1 MSAGLIG
8 WRPLARLAWRELTR
22 RRLRTFLISLMI
34 AVPMMLLTFG
44 SVATRTQ
51 SIKGD
56 RQRAVTLGPT
66 VDVRLQDINNPSP
79 TSPTLTLPPGASS
92 TEVASWGGARIVSG
106 KKRSFMQLN
115 KAEWSA
121 PLLGNQYLLR
131 HGAWPT
137 KPNEAAVSG
146 ALARKFGLKTGGTL
160 SLALPKLTFTIS
172 GVYDIRDGLGYEEAA
187 LALGTDFPTLTKQG
201 TEAFVDLGPKVP
213 DVQVD
218 SFVRGLD
225 GWTPHHPSYQE
236 WAPGVQPIRLGEGG
250 PEPLVAMQVGFAVAL
265 FLIGLIVSAAF
276 AVGAR
281 RQLRQLGLVAANG
294 GDPRQVG
301 RVITLQGTLTALLGS
316 FAGIAM
322 GLGLVA
328 LAAPH
333 ANFASSV
340 VLPGLVIQPLD
351 WLVAGITSLLAGT
364 FAAGLA
370 AREARRAPI
379 LAALAGRR
387 PLPAVTF
394 RFPVAGAALIAL
406 GLLTPLSFRS
416 DSASSLILA
425 VGAVSFLLGGVLC
438 CTYLVGRLETLA
450 GHWRGALRLAARR
463 MARYRSR
470 TGPLVSIV
478 MATAAVAI
486 AVSGFRLSDDASKER
501 DHPPSM
507 VANHVIV
514 SGRGLADD
522 EVASATSQVMKLLP
536 GAKVATFP
544 DLDYNGQA
552 TQIHYLRLPAPASAS
567 QQTYMRT
574 FIGSEELLRVL
585 NVSEA
590 VIAKFRSGMAIV
602 SSDSALTGSVPFE
615 LVTEKLQGPAGQET
629 PAATTPATQPDQQ
642 VEKVTIDSVA
652 WPNLNVGEFNVG
664 NRCAT
669 CGGAPSGTVV
679 ILPSALASK
688 LGMTATTSNRLIVTP
703 QALTTRDRT
712 ALYQLTNEL
721 MQRGDDLAIENGK
734 QDGSFVN
741 VRFEP
746 NPFWS
751 STWIVTLV
759 TAGGLVLA
767 LVITVIALAMATV
780 DNRADNATLTALG
793 AGPDLSR
800 KVRAWEGTLLS
811 GMGVLLAVPL
821 GMLPVLAVQSAK
833 QYDYPIVFPFATVG
847 ILVIIVPALAWLIG
861 YASARTPRRVADLNL
876 QLD

>member
-22 RRLRTFLISLMI
+22 RRLRTLLISLMI

-51 SIKGD
+51 SIRGD
-56 RQRAVTLGPT
+56 RARAVSLGLV
-66 VDVRLQDINNPSP
+66 VDIRLQNINRGSTITPK
-79 TSPTLTLPPGASS
+79 LALPAGASAA
-92 TEVASWGGARIVSG
+92 EVASWAGARIVQD
-106 KKRSFMQLN
+106 KTRSHVRIEQ
-115 KAEWSA
+115 ADWSA
-121 PLLGNQYLLR
+121 PLLRNQYLLR
-131 HGAWPT
+131 QGAWPT
-137 KPNEAAVSG
+137 KPTEAAISG
-146 ALARKFGLKTGGTL
+146 ALARKFGLKTGGIL
-160 SLALPKLTFTIS
+160 SLALPKLGFTIS
-172 GVYDIRDGLGYEEAA
+172 GVYEMRDALGNEHAA
-187 LALGTDFPTLTKQG
+187 LALGTDVPTLTRDG

-213 DVQVD
+213 DAQVD
-218 SFVRGLD
+218 SFVRELD
-225 GWTPHHPSYQE
+225 GWSPAYPYYQKSG
-236 WAPGVQPIRLGEGG
+236 AGLQPLRLGEGG

-394 RFPVAGAALIAL
+394 RFPVAGSALIGL

-514 SGRGLADD
+514 SGRGLGDD
-522 EVASATSQVMKLLP
+522 EVALATSQAMKLLP

-567 QQTYMRT
+567 QQTYTRT
-574 FIGSEELLRVL
+574 FIGSEELLRLL

-590 VIAKFRSGMAIV
+590 VIEQFRTGIAIV
-602 SSDSALTGSVPFE
+602 SSDSPLNGSVPFE
-615 LVTEKLQGPAGQET
+615 LVTEKLQRGAGQET
-629 PAATTPATQPDQQ
+629 PAATTPATQPAPE

-652 WPNLNVGEFNVG
+652 WPNLNVGEFYVG

-703 QALTTRDRT
+703 QALTTRDRA

-721 MQRGDDLAIENGK
+721 IQRGDDLAIANGK

-751 STWIVTLV
+751 STWILTLV

-767 LVITVIALAMATV
+767 LLITAIALAMATV
-780 DNRADNATLTALG
+780 DNRADDATLTALG

-811 GMGVLLAVPL
+811 GLGVVLAVPM
-821 GMLPVLAVQSAK
+821 GMLPVLAVQSNHA
-833 QYDYPIVFPFATVG
+833 YDYPIVFPWITVA
-847 ILVIIVPALAWLIG
+847 ILVLGVPALAWLIG

>member
-1 MSAGLIG
+1 MSAGLMG
-8 WRPLARLAWRELTR
+8 WRPLIRLAWRELTR

-56 RQRAVTLGPT
+56 RQRALTLGPT
-66 VDVRLQDINNPSP
+66 VDVRIHSGSP
-79 TSPTLTLPPGASS
+79 ITPKLALPPGASVA
-92 TEVASWGGARIVSG
+92 EVIGWGGARIVRD
-106 KKRSFMQLN
+106 KTRSQVRLEE
-115 KAEWSA
+115 ADWSA
-121 PLLGNQYLLR
+121 PFLGNQYLLR
-131 HGAWPT
+131 DGTWPT
-137 KPNEAAVSG
+137 KSTEAAVSG

-160 SLALPKLTFTIS
+160 SLALPKLAFTVT
-172 GVYDIRDGLGYEEAA
+172 GVYDMRDGLGNEHAA
-187 LALGTDFPTLTKQG
+187 LSLGTDVPTLTKDG
-201 TEAFVDLGPKVP
+201 IEAFVDLGPKAP
-213 DVQVD
+213 DAQVD
-218 SFVRGLD
+218 SFLRELD
-225 GWTPHHPSYQE
+225 GWSPEYPSYQPS
-236 WAPGVQPIRLGEGG
+236 AAGLQPIRFGEGG
-250 PEPLVAMQVGFAVAL
+250 PDPLVAMQVGFAVAL

-301 RVITLQGTLTALLGS
+301 RVITLQGTLTAVLGS
-316 FAGIAM
+316 LVGVSM

-333 ANFASSV
+333 ANLASNV

-351 WLVAGITSLLAGT
+351 WLVAGITALLAGT

-394 RFPVAGAALIAL
+394 RFPVAGAALITL

-416 DSASSLILA
+416 DSAESLILA
-425 VGAVSFLLGGVLC
+425 IGAVSLLLGGVLC

-478 MATAAVAI
+478 MATAAVAVAI
-486 AVSGFRLSDDASKER
+486 TGFKLSDDASKKR

-514 SGRGLADD
+514 SGHGLADD

-552 TQIHYLRLPAPASAS
+552 TQTHYLRLAAPTSAS
-567 QQTYMRT
+567 LPTYVRT
-574 FIGSEELLRVL
+574 FIGSEELLRLL
-585 NVSEA
+585 NVSDG
-590 VIAKFRSGMAIV
+590 VIEKFRTGIAIV
-602 SSDSALTGSVPFE
+602 SSDSPLNGSVPFE
-615 LVTEKLQGPAGQET
+615 LVTEKLQRPAGQET

-679 ILPSALASK
+679 VLPSALATK
-688 LGMTATTSNRLIVTP
+688 LDMTATTSNRLIVTP
-703 QALTTRDRT
+703 QALTTGNRA
-712 ALYQLTNEL
+712 ALYRLTNEL
-721 MQRGDDLAIENGK
+721 IQRGDDLAIANGTR
-734 QDGSFVN
+734 DDAFVN

-751 STWIVTLV
+751 SSWMLTLV

-767 LVITVIALAMATV
+767 LLITGIALAMATV
-780 DNRADNATLTALG
+780 DNRADDATLTALG

-811 GMGVLLAVPL
+811 GMGVVLAVPM
-821 GMLPVLAVQSAK
+821 GMLPVVAVQSTRN
-833 QYDYPIVFPFATVG
+833 YDYPIVFPFLTVG
-847 ILVIIVPALAWLIG
+847 ILVLGVPTLAWLIG
-861 YASARTPRRVADLNL
+861 YASARTPRRVAYLNL

>member
-1 MSAGLIG
+1 MSAGLMG
-8 WRPLARLAWRELTR
+8 WRPLVRLAWRELTR

-34 AVPMMLLTFG
+34 AIPMMLLTFG

-51 SIKGD
+51 SIEGD
-56 RQRAVTLGPT
+56 RQRAVSLGPT
-66 VDVRLQDINNPSP
+66 VDVRLQGNNAGLPITP
-79 TSPTLTLPPGASS
+79 KLVLPPGASAA
-92 TEVASWGGARIVSG
+92 EVASWGGARIVSG
-106 KKRSFMQLN
+106 KKRSFVQLN

-172 GVYDIRDGLGYEEAA
+172 GVYDMRDNLGNEHAA
-187 LALGTDFPTLTKQG
+187 LALGTYVPTLTKQS

-213 DVQVD
+213 DTQVD
-218 SFVRGLD
+218 SFVRELD
-225 GWTPHHPSYQE
+225 GWSPEYPSYQG
-236 WAPGVQPIRLGEGG
+236 ASSGPQLVRLGEGG
-250 PEPLVAMQVGFAVAL
+250 PEELVAMQVGFAVAL

-301 RVITLQGTLTALLGS
+301 RVISLQGTLTAVLGS
-316 FAGIAM
+316 LGGVAI

-333 ANFASSV
+333 ANLASNV

-351 WLVAGITSLLAGT
+351 WLVAGITALLAGT
-364 FAAGLA
+364 FAASLA

-379 LAALAGRR
+379 LSSLAGRR
-387 PLPAVTF
+387 PLPAVTL

-416 DSASSLILA
+416 DSAESLILA

-438 CTYLVGRLETLA
+438 CTHLVGRLETLA

-486 AVSGFRLSDDASKER
+486 AVSGFRLSDDASKKR
-501 DHPPSM
+501 DHAASM

-514 SGRGLADD
+514 SGQGLADD
-522 EVASATSQVMKLLP
+522 EVASTAGRVMKLLP

-552 TQIHYLRLPAPASAS
+552 TQFHYLRLAAPSS
-567 QQTYMRT
+567 DSPRTYVRT
-574 FIGSEELLRVL
+574 FIGSEELLRLL
-585 NVSEA
+585 NVSET
-590 VIAKFRSGMAIV
+590 VIAKFQTGMAIV
-602 SSDSALTGSVPFE
+602 SSDSPLSGSVPFE
-615 LVTEKLQGPAGQET
+615 IVTEKLQTPAGQEM
-629 PAATTPATQPDQQ
+629 PAATTPATQPAPE

-652 WPNLNVGEFNVG
+652 WPNLNIGEFNVG
-664 NRCAT
+664 SPCPRCVA
-669 CGGAPSGTVV
+669 APTGTVV
-679 ILPSALASK
+679 VLPSALATK
-688 LGMTATTSNRLIVTP
+688 FGMTATTSNRLIVTP

-712 ALYQLTNEL
+712 ALYQLNSEL
-721 MQRGDDLAIENGK
+721 VQRGEDLAIAQGK
-734 QDGSFVN
+734 NDVSFVN

-751 STWIVTLV
+751 STWLLTLV

-767 LVITVIALAMATV
+767 LLITTIALAMATV
-780 DNRADNATLTALG
+780 DNRADDATLAALG
-793 AGPDLSR
+793 AGPELSR
-800 KVRAWEGTLLS
+800 KVRAWEGALLS
-811 GMGVLLAVPL
+811 GMGVVLAVPM
-821 GMLPVLAVQSAK
+821 GMLPVLAIQSTRN
-833 QYDYPIVFPFATVG
+833 YDYPIVFPWITVG
-847 ILVIIVPALAWLIG
+847 ILVLGVPALAWLIG
-861 YASARTPRRVADLNL
+861 YASALTPSRVTELGL

>member
-1 MSAGLIG
+1 MSAGLMG

-22 RRLRTFLISLMI
+22 RRVRTFLISLMI

-51 SIKGD
+51 SIKGN
-56 RQRAVTLGPT
+56 RQRVLSLGPT
-66 VDVRLQDINNPSP
+66 VDVRLQSG
-79 TSPTLTLPPGASS
+79 SSLTPKLAVPPGASAV
-92 TEVASWGGARIVSG
+92 EVTGWGGARIRSG
-106 KKRSFMQLN
+106 KTYSWVRLEE
-115 KAEWSA
+115 ADWSA
-121 PLLGNQYLLR
+121 ALLGNQYLLR
-131 HGAWPT
+131 DGTWPT
-137 KPNEAAVSG
+137 KPTEAAITG
-146 ALARKFGLKTGGTL
+146 ALARKFGLKPGGTL
-160 SLALPKLTFTIS
+160 SLALPKIAFTVS
-172 GVYDIRDGLGYEEAA
+172 GVYDVRDALRSENAA
-187 LALGTDFPTLTKQG
+187 LALGTDVPNLAKEGIET
-201 TEAFVDLGPKVP
+201 FVDLGPNVP

-218 SFVRGLD
+218 SFVEGLD
-225 GWTPHHPSYQE
+225 GWSPGYPYYQE
-236 WAPGVQPIRLGEGG
+236 SANGMQQIRVGEGG

-301 RVITLQGTLTALLGS
+301 RVIVLQGTLTAVLGS
-316 FAGIAM
+316 LAGVAI

-333 ANFASSV
+333 ANRFSNV
-340 VLPGLVIQPLD
+340 VLPGLVMQPLD
-351 WLVAGITSLLAGT
+351 WLVAGLTALLAGT

-370 AREARRAPI
+370 ARGARRAPI

-387 PLPAVTF
+387 PLPLVTL
-394 RFPVAGAALIAL
+394 RFPIVGAGLIAL
-406 GLLTPLSFRS
+406 GLFTPLSIS
-416 DSASSLILA
+416 VGNSGKVSLILA
-425 VGAVSFLLGGVLC
+425 IKAVSYLLGGVLC

-486 AVSGFRLSDDASKER
+486 AISGFKLSDNASKKR

-514 SGRGLADD
+514 SGQGLADD
-522 EVASATSQVMKLLP
+522 EVASAADGVMKLFP
-536 GAKVATFP
+536 GAKLATFP

-552 TQIHYLRLPAPASAS
+552 TEYRYLRLPTRASPSTFANV
-567 QQTYMRT
+567 RT
-574 FIGSEELLRVL
+574 FIGSEELLRTL

-590 VIAKFRSGMAIV
+590 TIERFRTGSAIV
-602 SSDSALTGSVPFE
+602 SSENPVSGGVPFD
-615 LVTEKLQGPAGQET
+615 LVTEKLQNAPLQGT
-629 PAATTPATQPDQQ
+629 PVATTPNSQPIPQ
-642 VEKVTIDSVA
+642 VEQVTIDSVP
-652 WPNLNVGEFNVG
+652 WPNLNIGEFNVG
-664 NRCAT
+664 QPCPT
-669 CGGAPSGTVV
+669 CVGARSGAVV
-679 ILPSALASK
+679 VLPPPVAAR
-688 LGMTATTSNRLIVTP
+688 LGMKATTSNRLIVTP
-703 QALTTRDRT
+703 QALTAHDRK

-721 MQRGDDLAIENGK
+721 FQRGDDLAIAEGK
-734 QDGSFVN
+734 RNAAFVN

-751 STWIVTLV
+751 SSWILTLV

-767 LVITVIALAMATV
+767 LLITAIALAMATV
-780 DNRADNATLTALG
+780 DNRADDATLTALG

-811 GMGVLLAVPL
+811 GMGVVLAVPM
-821 GMLPVLAVQSAK
+821 GMLPVLAVQSTRT
-833 QYDYPIVFPFATVG
+833 YDYPIVFPWTTVG
-847 ILVIIVPALAWLIG
+847 ILVLGVPTLAWLIG

>member
-1 MSAGLIG
+1 MSAGLMG
-8 WRPLARLAWRELTR
+8 WRPLVRLAWRELTR

-56 RQRAVTLGPT
+56 RQRTVTLGPT
-66 VDVRLQDINNPSP
+66 VDVRLHSWAPVAP
-79 TSPTLTLPPGASS
+79 KLALPPGASS
-92 TEVASWGGARIVSG
+92 VEVVSLGGARMVSG
-106 KKRSFMQLN
+106 KTRSFVRLEQ
-115 KAEWSA
+115 ADWA
-121 PLLGNQYLLR
+121 ARLLGNQYLLR
-131 HGAWPT
+131 QGEWPT
-137 KPNEAAVSG
+137 NTTEAAVSN

-160 SLALPKLTFTIS
+160 SLALPRLTFTIS
-172 GVYDIRDGLGYEEAA
+172 GVYEVRDGRGNEQAA
-187 LALGTDFPTLTKQG
+187 LALGTEVPALTKEG
-201 TEAFVDLGPKVP
+201 TEAFVDLGLKFP
-213 DVQVD
+213 DAQVD
-218 SFVRGLD
+218 SFVRELD
-225 GWTPHHPSYQE
+225 GWSPEYPSYQG
-236 WAPGVQPIRLGEGG
+236 ASSGPQLVRFGEGG

-301 RVITLQGTLTALLGS
+301 RVITLQGSLTAVLGS
-316 FAGIAM
+316 LAGVAM

-333 ANFASSV
+333 ANLAANV
-340 VLPGLVIQPLD
+340 VLPGLVIQPVD

-394 RFPVAGAALIAL
+394 RFPVAGAALITL

-416 DSASSLILA
+416 DSAESLILA
-425 VGAVSFLLGGVLC
+425 IGAVSFLLGGVLC
-438 CTYLVGRLETLA
+438 CTHLVGRLENLA

-486 AVSGFRLSDDASKER
+486 AVSGFRLSDDASKKR
-501 DHPPSM
+501 DHAPSM

-514 SGRGLADD
+514 SGSGLADD
-522 EVASATSQVMKLLP
+522 EVASASERVMKLLP

-552 TQIHYLRLPAPASAS
+552 TQFHYLRLAAPSS
-567 QQTYMRT
+567 DSPRTYVRT
-574 FIGSEELLRVL
+574 FIGSEELLRLL

-590 VIAKFRSGMAIV
+590 VIAKFQTGIAIV
-602 SSDSALTGSVPFE
+602 SSDSPLNGSVPFE
-615 LVTEKLQGPAGQET
+615 IVTEKLQAPAGQET
-629 PAATTPATQPDQQ
+629 PAATTPATQPAPE

-652 WPNLNVGEFNVG
+652 WPNLNIGEFNVG
-664 NRCAT
+664 SSCPRCVA
-669 CGGAPSGTVV
+669 APTGTVV
-679 ILPSALASK
+679 VLPSALATK
-688 LGMTATTSNRLIVTP
+688 FGMTSTTSNRLVVTP

-721 MQRGDDLAIENGK
+721 MQRGDDLAIANGK
-734 QDGSFVN
+734 QDVTFVN
-741 VRFEP
+741 LRFEP

-751 STWIVTLV
+751 SSWMLILV

-767 LVITVIALAMATV
+767 LLITGIALAMATV
-780 DNRADNATLTALG
+780 DNRADDATLTALG

-811 GMGVLLAVPL
+811 GMGVVLAVPM
-821 GMLPVLAVQSAK
+821 GMLPVLAIQSTRN
-833 QYDYPIVFPFATVG
+833 YDYPIVFPWITVG
-847 ILVIIVPALAWLIG
+847 ILVPGVPALAWLIG
-861 YASARTPRRVADLNL
+861 YASARTPRRVADLHL